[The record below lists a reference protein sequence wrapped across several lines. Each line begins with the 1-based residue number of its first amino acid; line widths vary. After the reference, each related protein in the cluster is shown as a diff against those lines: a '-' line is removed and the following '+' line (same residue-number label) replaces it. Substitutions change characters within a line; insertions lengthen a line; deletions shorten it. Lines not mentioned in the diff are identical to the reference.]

1 MQAEFWHKRWA
12 KNEIGFHQPGYNSHL
27 ESFADQLD
35 VNPGDRFLVPLC
47 GKSLDLL
54 WLAEQGFR
62 VTGIELS
69 ERAARGFFAENKLEF
84 EVNNIDGVPT
94 YSSRHIDIH
103 CADFFSFAANDLPP
117 FDAIYDRAA
126 LVALPTEM
134 RRAYAN
140 HLSGLIRPGTNML
153 LITLDYPQD
162 EMGGPPFSV
171 TREEVRGLFERQ
183 FSIRQLF
190 SEDCLVKEPRFKAK
204 GLSRMEEHV
213 FLLRKTAGLEQ
224 KVT

>member
-1 MQAEFWHKRWA
+1 MDAKFWHKRWA

-27 ESFADQLD
+27 ESFAGKLA

-69 ERAARGFFAENKLEF
+69 ERAARDFFTENKLEF
-84 EVNNIDGVPT
+84 EVSNIAGMPT
-94 YSSRHIDIH
+94 YSSSHIDIH
-103 CADFFSFAANDLPP
+103 CADFFSFRANDLPP

-134 RRAYAN
+134 RRTYAN
-140 HLSGLIRPGTNML
+140 HLAQLIRPGTDML
-153 LITLDYPQD
+153 LITLDYPQE
-162 EMGGPPFSV
+162 EMKGPPFSV
-171 TREEVRGLFERQ
+171 TRAEVRGLFERQ

-224 KVT
+224 K